1 MSDILNIY
9 ASIAGMDIT
18 GVNIRDIGDIK
29 LAVTQG
35 GLPMRMLLPS
45 TQGDMS
51 FIAIGSLQNLTW
63 VIRDLCLWA
72 PLSAGGG
79 IEHYSEDMVGYISSY
94 IAKVKANRNPTSYS
108 NITGIAIQMGPV
120 PWGAEDYWAV
130 DITVTVEEI
139 I

>member
-51 FIAIGSLQNLTW
+51 FIAIGSLQDLTW
-63 VIRDLCLWA
+63 VIRDLCL
-72 PLSAGGG
+72 
-79 IEHYSEDMVGYISSY
+79 
-94 IAKVKANRNPTSYS
+94 
-108 NITGIAIQMGPV
+108 
-120 PWGAEDYWAV
+120 
-130 DITVTVEEI
+130 
-139 I
+139 